1 MAKAIENAD
10 AAIAACRE
18 VIIGLGDQAKP
29 EWKAV
34 LENAI
39 SALEALKTQFFIKT
53 NLAVPGTKAC
63 MRDSTE
69 LKGLVDTG
77 DLAKAPEVLERLQ
90 ASLER
95 LLSQAKMEG
104 IALT

>member
-10 AAIAACRE
+10 AAIAACNQ
-18 VIIGLGDQAKP
+18 IIAGLGDRAKP
-29 EWKAV
+29 EWKEALGNV
-34 LENAI
+34 VN
-39 SALEALKTQFFIKT
+39 ALETLKTQFFIKT

-63 MRDSTE
+63 LRDATE
-69 LKGLVDTG
+69 LKALVDAG
-77 DLAKAPEVLERLQ
+77 DPAKAPEVLERLQ

>member
-10 AAIAACRE
+10 AAIAACNQ
-18 VIIGLGDQAKP
+18 IIAGLGNQGQP
-29 EWKAV
+29 EWTEALGSV
-34 LENAI
+34 IN
-39 SALEALKTQFFIKT
+39 ALETLKTQFFIKT

-63 MRDSTE
+63 LRDSTE
-69 LKGLVDTG
+69 MKTLVDSG
-77 DLAKAPEVLERLQ
+77 DLSKIPEVMEKLQ